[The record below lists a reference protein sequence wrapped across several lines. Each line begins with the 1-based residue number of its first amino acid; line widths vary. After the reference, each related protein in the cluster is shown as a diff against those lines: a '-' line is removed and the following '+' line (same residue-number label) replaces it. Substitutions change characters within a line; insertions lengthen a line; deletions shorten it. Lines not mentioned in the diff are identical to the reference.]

1 MLTAQVM
8 LKGLQKDRM
17 DWIKELF
24 LNYVLLFNIFM
35 KITDTFLLN
44 ANKTDCHDITEILLK
59 VALNTT
65 NHLHINV
72 NI

>member
-35 KITDTFLLN
+35 KITDTSF
-44 ANKTDCHDITEILLK
+44 C
-59 VALNTT
+59 
-65 NHLHINV
+65 
-72 NI
+72 